1 MRTTFNSSF
10 LQSAA
15 DLSRTSVELARRQRE
30 VSSGR
35 RLNTASDDPSAA
47 SGSVREHS
55 EMAALDRYDQ
65 TADTANARLSVA
77 DSVLSDMLDQLTN
90 AKTTILAAQGSP
102 VTDDQ
107 RDAYAKELAA
117 IRDSLFSDFTTT
129 FNGTYLFSGQAATVA
144 PYQKAANGTVSAY
157 GGTTSAI
164 AVDIDRHTSVR
175 VSFNADAI
183 ARGSDTADI
192 FTSLTQAIT
201 AVLAGDGAGMAAAGA
216 AVDRAFQRTTAAQ
229 SDNGAGLREIEIQKG
244 RLADQRN
251 ASKART
257 SSLEDANM
265 AESITKMSQA
275 DTAYKAALGAIATTG
290 HITLMDYL

>member
-65 TADTANARLSVA
+65 TADTANSRLSVA

-144 PYQKAANGTVSAY
+144 PYQKAANGTISAY
-157 GGTTSAI
+157 SGTTSAI
-164 AVDIDRHTSVR
+164 AVDIDRHTSVT

-183 ARGSDTADI
+183 ARGSDAADI
-192 FTSLTQAIT
+192 FTSLTQAIA
-201 AVLAGDGAGMAAAGA
+201 AVLAGDGAGMAAAGT
-216 AVDRAFQRTTAAQ
+216 AVERAFQRTTAAQ
-229 SDNGAGLREIEIQKG
+229 SENGAGLREIEIQKG

-251 ASKART
+251 ASKTRT
-257 SSLEDANM
+257 SNFEDANM

-290 HITLMDYL
+290 RVTLMDYL

>member
-65 TADTANARLSVA
+65 TADTANSRLSVA

-144 PYQKAANGTVSAY
+144 PYQKAANGTISAY
-157 GGTTSAI
+157 SGTTSAI
-164 AVDIDRHTSVR
+164 AVDIDRHTSVT

-183 ARGSDTADI
+183 ARGPDAADI
-192 FTSLTQAIT
+192 FTSLTQAIA
-201 AVLAGDGAGMAAAGA
+201 AVLAGDGAGMAAAGT
-216 AVDRAFQRTTAAQ
+216 AVERAFQRTTAAQ
-229 SDNGAGLREIEIQKG
+229 SENGAGLREIEIQKG

-251 ASKART
+251 ASKTRT
-257 SSLEDANM
+257 SNFEDANM

-290 HITLMDYL
+290 RVTLMDYL

>member
-15 DLSRTSVELARRQRE
+15 DLSRTTNELARRQRE

-35 RLNTASDDPSAA
+35 RLNALSDDPGAA

-55 EMAALDRYDQ
+55 EMAALDRYAQ

-77 DSVLSDMLDQLTN
+77 DSVLSDMLDHLTL

-102 VTDDQ
+102 VTASQ
-107 RDAYAKELAA
+107 RDAYAKELTS
-117 IRDSLFSDFTTT
+117 IRDTLFSDYTTT

-144 PYQKAANGTVSAY
+144 PYQKAADGTVSAY
-157 GGTTSAI
+157 AGTTTAI
-164 AVDIDRHTSVR
+164 AVDIDRHTSVS

-183 ARGSDTADI
+183 ARGSDAADI
-192 FTSLTQAIT
+192 FTSLTQAIA
-201 AVLAGDGAGMAAAGA
+201 AVLADDGAGMAAAGTA
-216 AVDRAFQRTTAAQ
+216 IARAFDRTTAAQ
-229 SDNGAGLREIEIQKG
+229 SQTGTGLGAIEAQKG

-251 ASKART
+251 ASESRA

-265 AESITKMSQA
+265 AESITKMSKA
-275 DTAYKAALGAIATTG
+275 DTAYKAALGAIGTTG
-290 HITLMDYL
+290 RVTLMDYL

>member
-65 TADTANARLSVA
+65 TADTANSRLSVA

-102 VTDDQ
+102 VTDEPARRLRQGARGDSRFPLQ
-107 RDAYAKELAA
+107 RFHDDVQWHLSLLRAG
-117 IRDSLFSDFTTT
+117 RDSR
-129 FNGTYLFSGQAATVA
+129 A
-144 PYQKAANGTVSAY
+144 VSESREWNHL
-157 GGTTSAI
+157 G
-164 AVDIDRHTSVR
+164 VQRHDVCDRRGYRPSHVR
-175 VSFNADAI
+175 DCVVQ
-183 ARGSDTADI
+183 RGRHRSR
-192 FTSLTQAIT
+192 
-201 AVLAGDGAGMAAAGA
+201 V
-216 AVDRAFQRTTAAQ
+216 
-229 SDNGAGLREIEIQKG
+229 G
-244 RLADQRN
+244 RR
-251 ASKART
+251 
-257 SSLEDANM
+257 
-265 AESITKMSQA
+265 
-275 DTAYKAALGAIATTG
+275 
-290 HITLMDYL
+290 

>member
-35 RLNTASDDPSAA
+35 RLNTASDDPSVA

-65 TADTANARLSVA
+65 TADTANSRLSVA
-77 DSVLSDMLDQLTN
+77 DSVLSNMLDQLTN

-102 VTDDQ
+102 VTDEQ
-107 RDAYAKELAA
+107 RDAYARELAA

-144 PYQKAANGTVSAY
+144 PYQKAANGTISAY
-157 GGTTSAI
+157 SGTTSAI
-164 AVDIDRHTSVR
+164 AVDIDRHTSVA

-183 ARGSDTADI
+183 ARGSDASDI
-192 FTSLTQAIT
+192 FTSLTQAIA
-201 AVLAGDGAGMAAAGA
+201 AVLAGDGAGMAAAGTA
-216 AVDRAFQRTTAAQ
+216 MERAFERTTAAQ
-229 SDNGAGLREIEIQKG
+229 SQNGAGLREIEIQKG

-251 ASKART
+251 ASKTRT
-257 SSLEDANM
+257 SNFEDANM

-290 HITLMDYL
+290 RITLMDYL